1 MSARCRRIGAPPYR
15 EPVPA
20 AGVSSPPLIVE
31 RSTDGEASSTE
42 KPPSRGRELTP
53 GLRTEAAVAGETVVV
68 LNHFFLTGGK
78 DTLNIT
84 EDRDMTFT
92 SAARFLILDQT
103 SRLALGCLTAD
114 LCPACCCAVLAPGCL
129 SHGEDPAF
137 DPQPGWEDCD
147 SRYAS
152 RMQRF
157 GECGLL
163 TGFCRGFSWA
173 LRG

>member
-1 MSARCRRIGAPPYR
+1 MVGQ
-15 EPVPA
+15 
-20 AGVSSPPLIVE
+20 
-31 RSTDGEASSTE
+31 
-42 KPPSRGRELTP
+42 
-53 GLRTEAAVAGETVVV
+53 
-68 LNHFFLTGGK
+68 NNFFLTGGK

-92 SAARFLILDQT
+92 SAPRFLILDQT

-114 LCPACCCAVLAPGCL
+114 LRPACCCAVLAPGRL
-129 SHGEDPAF
+129 SHGEGPAF
-137 DPQPGWEDCD
+137 DPQPGCEDCD